1 MTKCKSCI
9 HYGVCVHRRE
19 LNDFDVNHIHKCP
32 DFINKSD
39 ITTVKRGIW
48 VADDYMYYHCSEC
61 RYEYD
66 EREYTTPFCP
76 GCGAEMD
83 EQESQCIAYAKHAI
97 GLDYKKPYH
106 RHGRAFYKPYRNY
119 FCTVKDDKLW
129 NKLESAGYAVH
140 SNERNGFVDFVLT
153 RDGLDWLG
161 DELGIIIYD

>member
-1 MTKCKSCI
+1 MTKCKLCI

-19 LNDFDVNHIHKCP
+19 LNDFDVNHIYKCP

-76 GCGAEMD
+76 GCGAEM
-83 EQESQCIAYAKHAI
+83 ERS
-97 GLDYKKPYH
+97 
-106 RHGRAFYKPYRNY
+106 
-119 FCTVKDDKLW
+119 
-129 NKLESAGYAVH
+129 NKNDSE
-140 SNERNGFVDFVLT
+140 
-153 RDGLDWLG
+153 
-161 DELGIIIYD
+161 